1 MSASLGRSPS
11 LNLLCYEQ
19 GIFPG
24 IAGTYIA
31 LVVCKQVYMGW
42 AWPVSLATP
51 HPDNLYICV
60 GTVYEVSLNTLS
72 DRTRRRLKCTEK
84 TFNFLYTNMYTCMY
98 SKLLS
103 HVIFY

>member
-1 MSASLGRSPS
+1 
-11 LNLLCYEQ
+11 
-19 GIFPG
+19 
-24 IAGTYIA
+24 
-31 LVVCKQVYMGW
+31 MGW

-84 TFNFLYTNMYTCMY
+84 TFNFLYTNMYMCMY